1 MAALQKVDPKELTST
16 QLMAKADSG
25 WQRLDDKQQAYVVR
39 IVDLHEPPFTAA
51 RQAGLRSM
59 PRSKAVLSTIAILR
73 ELRRRDPIT
82 DPSWI
87 SDRYRNLFNTAYDA
101 GQLDVARR
109 CLTDLATFEG
119 HMPDQRLNVT
129 VETTQPAV
137 SDAVLEAYAMSRI
150 EQREAQD
157 ADFDEVPDGR

>member
-1 MAALQKVDPKELTST
+1 MTQLAIIDPKELTST

-25 WQRLDDKQQAYVVR
+25 WKRLNDEQQAYVVR
-39 IVDLHEPPFTAA
+39 VVDLHEPPFTAA
-51 RQAGLRSM
+51 RHAGLRSM
-59 PRSKAVLSTIAILR
+59 PRSKAVLITVAILR

-87 SDRYRNLFNTAYDA
+87 SDRYRNLFNTAYEA

-119 HMPDQRLNVT
+119 HMPEQRLNVT
-129 VETTQPAV
+129 VESTQAPV
-137 SDAVLEAYAMSRI
+137 SDAVLEAYALSRI
-150 EQREAQD
+150 EQREAQE
-157 ADFDEVPDGR
+157 ADFEEVPDGR